1 MSKQT
6 VKVNI
11 EEHLS
16 KIRGYSKLSANQK
29 ALMLL
34 PYLQTTLM
42 INELINL
49 QCDSSGVLIKVKER
63 TGMRKDRVSSCMYG
77 YNICQ
82 ILSAKNKPKN
92 NNTIDLVNKLPIRQG
107 KRFSMFN

>member
-1 MSKQT
+1 MSDI
-6 VKVNI
+6 NI
-11 EEHLS
+11 DEHLS
-16 KIRGYSKLSANQK
+16 KIRGYGKLSANQK
-29 ALMLL
+29 ALMTL

-49 QCDSSGVLIKVKER
+49 QCDSSGVMIKVKER

-77 YNICQ
+77 YAVCQ

-92 NNTIDLVNKLPIRQG
+92 NNTNDLVSRLPIKQG